1 MDFISG
7 MTTLG
12 YLLAGLFF
20 LKFWSQSRD
29 SLFAI
34 FAVAFWLLAA
44 NQALLKILELPREE
58 GSWVYLLRLAAF
70 GLIVVA
76 IVHKNLTGRSDPY
89 Q

>member
-70 GLIVVA
+70 ALIVVA
-76 IVHKNLTGRSDPY
+76 IVHKNLTGRSDPH